1 MKKDSFIKLVVLLI
15 SFILSA
21 TLFAEEYLVGASSKV
36 YKQSVTA
43 SYYADKFHGRLTA
56 NGETFNMYA
65 MTAAHKT
72 LPFGTLLEVTNLAN
86 GKKVIVRVNDRGPF
100 IPGREIDLSKGA
112 AVKLDMIKSGTT
124 KVRLVIIDKNSS
136 TSTATTEES
145 IKQSTP
151 NAVWRI
157 QIASYTSETNAM
169 QLVKK
174 LRLAGFDPK
183 FEKPKNSNV
192 VRVVLCGINDSKLS
206 AMEDKLNKN
215 GIYDYLLK
223 REK

>member
-1 MKKDSFIKLVVLLI
+1 MKKIFHKSIIILLCLVLCSQV
-15 SFILSA
+15 
-21 TLFAEEYLVGASSKV
+21 FAEEYLVSTTNKV

-56 NGETFNMYA
+56 NGERFDMYA

-86 GKKVIVRVNDRGPF
+86 GKKVTVRINDRGPF
-100 IPGREIDLSKGA
+100 IAGREIDLSKGA
-112 AVKLDMIKSGTT
+112 AVKLDMIKSGTA
-124 KVRLVIIDKNSS
+124 KVKLVIIDKNSPTQS
-136 TSTATTEES
+136 SSANAKTS
-145 IKQSTP
+145 IP

-192 VRVVLCGINDSKLS
+192 IRVVLCGIKDSSLS
-206 AMEDKLNKN
+206 NVEEKLNKN